1 MTISH
6 SNGLVETTNIEI
18 TPCSMRFGSEITF
31 CEWQD
36 KGKELG
42 TVVKIY
48 SNHVPWWL
56 GDWIIA
62 GEQYFPE
69 KYSQALEETMY
80 TIGRLKNC
88 VYVCRHVPAENRFS
102 ELSFEHHY
110 QVAKFDDKKK
120 QREWL
125 EKAIKNHWSVS
136 QLRNAIMGRRVSTRA
151 VPDTNPVRQEKES
164 EGSVEKAVLCSC
176 RFDVWWDMYDKK
188 SDSPW
193 TQENERKI
201 AKDAWEEALSV

>member
-6 SNGLVETTNIEI
+6 SNGLIETTNIEI
-18 TPCSMRFGSEITF
+18 TPCSMRFGNEITF

-62 GEQYFPE
+62 GERYFPE

-88 VYVCRHVPAENRFS
+88 VYVCRHVPVENRFS

-110 QVAKFDDKKK
+110 QVAKFDATK
-120 QREWL
+120 QRDWL
-125 EKAIKNHWSVS
+125 EKAIKKAWSVS

-151 VPDTNPVRQEKES
+151 VPDTTKTERSAE
-164 EGSVEKAVLCSC
+164 VECHAKTNDNDNS
-176 RFDVWWDMYDKK
+176 RFDAWWDNYDKK
-188 SDSPW
+188 SQSPW
-193 TQENERKI
+193 TADHERKI
-201 AKDAWEEALSV
+201 AKDAWNEALLC